1 MSLKEELQLF
11 LRGVKEVKTEKE
23 LVQKLSSKKTLRIKL
38 GVDPTSPDLHL
49 GHTVVLNKL
58 RTFQEFGHLVIFIIG
73 DFTAL
78 IGDPSGRNETRPKI
92 LKVQVEANTQTYL
105 DQVFKILDPKLTEVH
120 KNSTWLA
127 PIFDMSKL
135 LEEGSAFSILFQG
148 YTVQQLLQREDFT
161 QRLKTG
167 SPITFLE
174 MMYPLFQGYDS
185 VAVRADLELGG
196 TDQLF
201 NLLMG
206 RELQRN
212 FNQDPQ
218 IVMTLPLL
226 LGTDGAKKMS
236 KSYGNAIALND
247 SPAEMFGKIM
257 SVSDDLM
264 WQYYELL
271 TMEDLEK
278 VKILHPKEA
287 KLNLSVKLT
296 NLYHPGKG
304 DSAREEF
311 EKVFSNR
318 TLPEVIE
325 EFKTAKL
332 KVLISHLLFE
342 SGLSPSKKESK
353 RLIENGGVRI
363 DNLQILEDKEIEI
376 AKPFILQVG
385 KRKFKK
391 IVRV

>member
-363 DNLQILEDKEIEI
+363 DNFQILEDKEIEI

>member
-1 MSLKEELQLF
+1 MSLQEEIQLF

-23 LVQKLSSKKTLRIKL
+23 LVQKLSSEKKLRIKL

-58 RTFQEFGHLVIFIIG
+58 RIFQEFGHKVLFIIG

-92 LKVQVEANTQTYL
+92 SREQVEINTQTYL
-105 DQVFKILDPKLTEVH
+105 DQVFKILDPNLTEVH

-135 LEEGSAFSILFQG
+135 LEEGSPFSILFQG
-148 YTVQQLLQREDFT
+148 YTVQQLLQREDFN

-185 VAVRADLELGG
+185 VAVRADVELGG

-212 FNQDPQ
+212 FNQEPQ

-226 LGTDGAKKMS
+226 IGTDGVKKMS

-247 SPAEMFGKIM
+247 PAQEMFGKIM
-257 SVSDDLM
+257 SISDELM

-271 TMEDLEK
+271 TAKDLAE
-278 VKILHPKEA
+278 VKKLHPKEA
-287 KLNLSVKLT
+287 KLNLSVEIT
-296 NLYHPGKG
+296 NLYHPGKA
-304 DSAREEF
+304 DAVKEEF
-311 EKVFSNR
+311 EKIFSNR
-318 TLPEVIE
+318 TLPESFE
-325 EFKTAKL
+325 EFGVAKS
-332 KVLISHLLFE
+332 KISISHLLFE

-363 DNLQILEDKEIEI
+363 DNAQVLEDKEIEI

>member
-1 MSLKEELQLF
+1 MSLKEEIQLF

-23 LVQKLSSKKTLRIKL
+23 LVQKLSSEKKLRIKL

-58 RTFQEFGHLVIFIIG
+58 RIFQKFGHKVIFIIG

-92 LKVQVEANTQTYL
+92 SREQVEANTQTYL
-105 DQVFKILDPKLTEVH
+105 DQVFKILDPNLTKVH

-135 LEEGSAFSILFQG
+135 LDEGSAFSILFQG
-148 YTVQQLLQREDFT
+148 YTVQQLLQREDFN
-161 QRLKTG
+161 QRLKIG

-185 VAVRADLELGG
+185 VAVRADVELGG

-212 FNQDPQ
+212 FNQEPQ

-226 LGTDGAKKMS
+226 IGTDGIKKMS

-247 SPAEMFGKIM
+247 PANEMFGKIM
-257 SVSDDLM
+257 SISDELM

-271 TMEDLEK
+271 TAKDLAE
-278 VKILHPKEA
+278 VKKLHPKQA
-287 KLNLSVKLT
+287 KLNLSVEIT
-296 NLYHPGKG
+296 NLYHPGKAEA
-304 DSAREEF
+304 AREEF
-311 EKVFSNR
+311 EKLFSNR
-318 TLPEVIE
+318 TLPESFE
-325 EFKTAKL
+325 EFGVTKSNI
-332 KVLISHLLFE
+332 LISHLLFE

-363 DNLQILEDKEIEI
+363 DNTQVLEDKEIEI